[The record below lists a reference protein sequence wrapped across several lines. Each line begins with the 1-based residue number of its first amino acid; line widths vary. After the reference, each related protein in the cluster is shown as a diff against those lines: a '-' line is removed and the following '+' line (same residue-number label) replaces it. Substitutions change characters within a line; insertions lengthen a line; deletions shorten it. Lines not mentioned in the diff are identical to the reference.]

1 MERLGV
7 RLRVDPDDVRLRTAA
22 EERLEELLFGTE

>member
-1 MERLGV
+1 
-7 RLRVDPDDVRLRTAA
+7 VDPDDVRLRTAA